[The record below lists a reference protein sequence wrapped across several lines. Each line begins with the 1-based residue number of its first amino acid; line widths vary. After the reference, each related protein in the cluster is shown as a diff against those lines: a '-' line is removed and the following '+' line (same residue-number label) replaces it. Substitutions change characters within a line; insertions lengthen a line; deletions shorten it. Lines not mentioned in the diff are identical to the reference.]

1 MHSFQSQLSVHSMQG
16 VFEID
21 KEKGMT
27 LVEIAD
33 DVEVSDVVMSTG
45 CDFEVSL

>member
-1 MHSFQSQLSVHSMQG
+1 MQG